1 MKIKMK
7 SLKKFNNFLNEDHL
21 PGHEGEMHEPEHHE
35 HQYYMF
41 FENLQT
47 IKRCIEEIMSLNETE
62 IDEILA
68 SGHDW
73 ASDHIATAKE
83 DVEQVHNFLVNN
95 TKHEDEM
102 EHEMGYEADDM
113 GDEFVEVDDYED
125 MDDDMELSDDMYLDD
140 EEYDNMPDDTEYED

>member
-1 MKIKMK
+1 MK
-7 SLKKFNNFLNEDHL
+7 SLKKFNNFINEDHL
-21 PGHEGEMHEPEHHE
+21 PGHEGETHEVEHHE

-47 IKRCIEEIMSLNETE
+47 IKRCIDDLLSLDETE

-83 DVEQVHNFLVNN
+83 DIEQVHNFMVNN
-95 TKHEDEM
+95 TTHEDQM
-102 EHEMGYEADDM
+102 GQEMGYDSEDFD
-113 GDEFVEVDDYED
+113 EVDYDD
-125 MDDDMELSDDMYLDD
+125 MDDMDEPMSDDMYLDD

>member
-1 MKIKMK
+1 MK
-7 SLKKFNNFLNEDHL
+7 SLKKFNNFINEDHL
-21 PGHEGEMHEPEHHE
+21 PGHEGETHEVEHHE

-47 IKRCIEEIMSLNETE
+47 IKRCIEEIMSLDETE

-73 ASDHIATAKE
+73 ASDHISTAKE

-95 TKHEDEM
+95 TKHEDQM
-102 EHEMGYEADDM
+102 EHEMGYDSDDYDDM
-113 GDEFVEVDDYED
+113 DMHDEGP
-125 MDDDMELSDDMYLDD
+125 MTTDMYLDD

>member
-1 MKIKMK
+1 MK
-7 SLKKFNNFLNEDHL
+7 LKKFNNFLNEDHL
-21 PGHEGEMHEPEHHE
+21 PGHEVKSHEVEHHE

-47 IKRCIEEIMSLNETE
+47 IKRCIEEIMSLDETE

-95 TKHEDEM
+95 TKHEDQM
-102 EHEMGYEADDM
+102 DHEMGYDSENL
-113 GDEFVEVDDYED
+113 DYDD
-125 MDDDMELSDDMYLDD
+125 MDDEPMSDD

>member
-1 MKIKMK
+1 MK
-7 SLKKFNNFLNEDHL
+7 LKKFIQFNENMD
-21 PGHEGEMHEPEHHE
+21 MNMDMNVDMQHE
-35 HQYYMF
+35 HDSETTYYMF

-47 IKRCIEEIMSLNETE
+47 IKRCIEEIMSLDETE

-73 ASDHIATAKE
+73 ASDHISTAKE

-95 TKHEDEM
+95 TKHEDQM
-102 EHEMGYEADDM
+102 EHEMGYDSDDYDDM
-113 GDEFVEVDDYED
+113 DMHDEGP
-125 MDDDMELSDDMYLDD
+125 MTTDMYLDD

>member
-1 MKIKMK
+1 
-7 SLKKFNNFLNEDHL
+7 
-21 PGHEGEMHEPEHHE
+21 MHEPEHHE

-47 IKRCIEEIMSLNETE
+47 IKRCIDELLSLDETE

-83 DVEQVHNFLVNN
+83 DIEQVHNFLVNN
-95 TKHEDEM
+95 TKHEDQM
-102 EHEMGYEADDM
+102 DYEMGYEP
-113 GDEFVEVDDYED
+113 DEFDEVDDMDDMND
-125 MDDDMELSDDMYLDD
+125 MDMQDEVPMTPDMYLDD